1 MDKPTIRDRAKQLR
15 RDMTPAEAI
24 LWKQLRAKRF
34 SGFKFRRQQPIDRF
48 IADFFCPAA
57 KLIVELD
64 GETHVGCETQDATRQ
79 ARLEELGYRVVRF
92 LDSDV
97 YDDLEMVLDN
107 IWAACNAPRLIP
119 PKAGLGIP
127 LSP

>member
-1 MDKPTIRDRAKQLR
+1 MEHRLHDPVLYDCARRLR
-15 RDMTPAEAI
+15 REMTPAEVI
-24 LWKQLRAKRF
+24 VWRELRAKRF

-64 GETHVGCETQDATRQ
+64 GETHVGREEHDASRQ

-92 LDSDV
+92 LNSDV
-97 YDDLEMVLDN
+97 YDDLEMVLEN
-107 IWAACNAPRLIP
+107 VWAACNSGAPR
-119 PKAGLGIP
+119 G
-127 LSP
+127 